1 MPYDSNYLNNN
12 SVDATVNAAYAMATG
27 QADVSNL
34 TLKDIIDAGASDGGA
49 LAGKK
54 EQFTKALISLWAK
67 NMFTDTEAS
76 EKDDPYYV
84 DSRQW
89 GAIVQMISAQ
99 APEVQE
105 SHAWKQFTS
114 GSSTVGSYTVYLPI
128 VSTKYY
134 GKSNSWELPITI
146 SYEQYADAFTGAEGF
161 NAFRAYVFVVI
172 RNAIKK
178 HRKDMNDANR
188 NNFIGEKYAF
198 ATTVKTAGVFEFTI
212 THVAAADDVITIC
225 GHDITWKTSGATGQ
239 QIDIPSNDT
248 AAKEA
253 AALKTYLNGLTG
265 TTGPAA
271 YEWDNTGAKL
281 EATQKSTALYAP
293 DVTVSV
299 SHTGGTATQ
308 TVSDVDVVTPN
319 GSPKGIHVLKLR
331 SMYNA
336 EMSPASPVTSRA
348 AFMANK
354 ECLRYMDRKIV
365 EYAGYLK
372 EQSAL
377 FNTEGLVKFVP
388 DDRLVVEVLN
398 YAAQAADSVLLS
410 DTFHKEL
417 VALPQ
422 FRSVSAWQGLGDGK
436 IDNTGAYISFDESS
450 RICVTVDDGTDYGK
464 AIDIS
469 GVVAFICDKWAIMH
483 TIRSERVAAR
493 NFDPEALDMYFYQ
506 FRDMY
511 MNNLSLPAV
520 VFMVD

>member
-1 MPYDSNYLNNN
+1 MAYNSDYLNNN
-12 SVDATVNAAYAMATG
+12 DVDDTLNLAYQIATG
-27 QADVSNL
+27 QKDVQNL
-34 TLKDIIDAGASDGGA
+34 TLKDIIDAGSADGGT

-67 NMFTDTEAS
+67 NMFTDTEAT
-76 EKDDPYYV
+76 EADDPYFV

-105 SHAWKQFTS
+105 SHAWKEFTS

-146 SYEQYADAFTGAEGF
+146 SYEQYADAFVDADGF
-161 NAFRAYVFVVI
+161 NSFRSYVFVVI

-198 ATTVKTAGVFEFTI
+198 ATTVKTPGEFSFEI
-212 THVAAADDVITIC
+212 THVAAATDVITIC
-225 GHDITWKTSGATGQ
+225 GHAITWVASGATGQ
-239 QIDIPSNDT
+239 QVNIPASDT
-248 AAKEA
+248 ATKEA
-253 AALKTYLNGLTG
+253 AALKAYLNGLTG
-265 TTGPAA
+265 TSGPAA
-271 YEWDNTGAKL
+271 YDWDNDGAVLTG
-281 EATQKSTALYAP
+281 TQKTTAYYAP

-299 SHTGGTATQ
+299 SAAATQ
-308 TVSDVDVVTPN
+308 TVSDVTVVKAN
-319 GSPKGIHVLKLR
+319 GSPKGVHVLNLR
-331 SMYNA
+331 TMYNA
-336 EMSPASPVTSRA
+336 EMSPASPVASRS
-348 AFMANK
+348 AFMADK
-354 ECLRYMDRKIV
+354 ECLRFMDRKLV

-377 FNTEGLVKFVP
+377 FNTDGLVKFVP
-388 DDRLVVEVLN
+388 NDRLVVEVLN

-417 VALPQ
+417 VSMPS

-436 IDNTGAYISFDESS
+436 IDNTGAFISFDETSK
-450 RICVTVDDGTDYGK
+450 IDVTVDDGTTYGK
-464 AIDIS
+464 HVELT
-469 GVVAFICDKWAIMH
+469 GVVAFMCDKWAIMH

-511 MNNLSLPAV
+511 MNNLSLPALVFV
-520 VFMVD
+520 VD

>member
-1 MPYDSNYLNNN
+1 MAYNPDYLNNN
-12 SVDATVNAAYAMATG
+12 DVDDTLNLAYQIATG
-27 QADVSNL
+27 QKDIENL
-34 TLKDIIDAGASDGGA
+34 TLKDIIDAGSADGGA

-67 NMFTDTEAS
+67 NMFTDTEAT
-76 EKDDPYYV
+76 EADDPYYV

-105 SHAWKQFTS
+105 SHAWKEFTS

-146 SYEQYADAFTGAEGF
+146 SYEQYADAFVDADGF
-161 NAFRAYVFVVI
+161 NSFRAYIFVVL

-188 NNFIGEKYAF
+188 NNFIGEKYAY
-198 ATTVKTAGVFEFTI
+198 ATTVKTPGEYSFEI
-212 THVAAADDVITIC
+212 THVAAATDVITIC
-225 GHDITWKTSGATGQ
+225 GHAITWVASGATGQ
-239 QIDIPSNDT
+239 QVNIPGSDT
-248 AAKEA
+248 TTKEA
-253 AALKTYLNGLTG
+253 AALKAYLNGLTG
-265 TTGPAA
+265 TSGPAA
-271 YEWDNTGAKL
+271 YSWDNDGAVL
-281 EATQKSTALYAP
+281 TATQKSTAYYAP

-299 SHTGGTATQ
+299 SAAATQ
-308 TVSDVDVVTPN
+308 TVGDVTTVTAN
-319 GSPKGIHVLKLR
+319 GSPKGVHVLNLR

-336 EMSPASPVTSRA
+336 EMAPASPIASRA
-348 AFMANK
+348 AFMADK
-354 ECLRYMDRKIV
+354 DCLRFMDRKIV

-377 FNTEGLVKFVP
+377 FNTEQLVKFVP

-417 VALPQ
+417 VALPAY
-422 FRSVSAWQGLGDGK
+422 RSVSAWQGLGDGK
-436 IDNTGAYISFDESS
+436 IDNTGAFISFDETSK
-450 RICVTVDDGTDYGK
+450 IDVTVDDGTTYGK
-464 AIDIS
+464 HVELT
-469 GVVAFICDKWAIMH
+469 GVVAFMADKWAIMH

-511 MNNLSLPAV
+511 MNNLSLPALVFV
-520 VFMVD
+520 VD

>member
-1 MPYDSNYLNNN
+1 MPYNSDYLNNN
-12 SVDATVNAAYAMATG
+12 SVDATVNEAYAMATG
-27 QADVSNL
+27 LTDVENL
-34 TLKDIIDAGASDGGA
+34 ALKDIIDAGSTNGGA

-67 NMFTDTEAS
+67 NMFTDTEAN
-76 EKDDPYYV
+76 EQEDPYYV

-105 SHAWKQFTS
+105 SHAWKEFVS
-114 GSSTVGSYTVYLPI
+114 GTSTVGSYTVYLPI

-146 SYEQYADAFTGAEGF
+146 SYEQYADAFVDADGF
-161 NAFRAYVFVVI
+161 NSFRAYVFVVI

-178 HRKDMNDANR
+178 HRKNMNDANR
-188 NNFIGEKYAF
+188 NNFIAEKYAY
-198 ATTVKTAGVFEFTI
+198 ATTVKTAGVATFEI
-212 THVAAADDVITIC
+212 THVAAATDKITVC
-225 GHDITWKTSGATGQ
+225 GTEIEWVASGATGA
-239 QIDIPSNDT
+239 QINIPSSDT
-248 AAKEA
+248 TTKEA
-253 AALKTYLNGLTG
+253 TALVTYLNGLTG
-265 TTGPAA
+265 TSGAAA
-271 YEWDNTGAKL
+271 YTYVNTNAVIT
-281 EATQKSTALYAP
+281 ATQKTAAIYAP

-299 SHTGGTATQ
+299 SDGATQ
-308 TVSDVDVVTPN
+308 TVSDVTEVTPN

-336 EMSPASPVTSRA
+336 EMNPASPVSTRA
-348 AFMANK
+348 AFMADK

-377 FNTEGLVKFVP
+377 FNTDGLVKFVP
-388 DDRLVVEVLN
+388 NDRLVVEVLN
-398 YAAQAADSVLLS
+398 YAAQAADSVLLA
-410 DTFHKEL
+410 DTFHNEL
-417 VALPQ
+417 VSMPAYRP
-422 FRSVSAWQGLGDGK
+422 VSAWQGLGDGK
-436 IDNTGAYISFDESS
+436 LDNVGAYISFDETSK
-450 RICVTVDDGTDYGK
+450 IDVTVDDGTQYGK
-464 AIDIS
+464 HVELAGI
-469 GVVAFICDKWAIMH
+469 VAFIADKWAIMH

-520 VFMVD
+520 VFVVD

>member
-1 MPYDSNYLNNN
+1 MPYNPDYLNNN
-12 SVDATVNAAYAMATG
+12 SVDSTVNEAYKMATG
-27 QADVSNL
+27 LTDVENL
-34 TLKDIIDAGASDGGA
+34 TLKDIIDAGSTDGGA

-76 EKDDPYYV
+76 EADDPYYV

-105 SHAWKQFTS
+105 SHAWKMFVS
-114 GSSTVGSYTVYLPI
+114 GSSQVGTYTVYLPI

-146 SYEQYADAFTGAEGF
+146 SYEQYADAFTGADGF
-161 NAFRAYVFVVI
+161 NAFRAYVFVVL

-198 ATTVKTAGVFEFTI
+198 ANTVKTPGEFEFTI

-239 QIDIPSNDT
+239 QIDIPASDT
-248 AAKEA
+248 ATKEA

-265 TTGPAA
+265 TSGPAA
-271 YEWDNTGAKL
+271 YTWDNTGAKL

-299 SHTGGTATQ
+299 SHSGETATQ

-319 GSPKGIHVLKLR
+319 GSPKGIHVLRLR

-336 EMSPASPVTSRA
+336 EMGPASPVASRA
-348 AFMANK
+348 AFMADK

-377 FNTEGLVKFVP
+377 FNTDQLVKFVP

-398 YAAQAADSVLLS
+398 YAAQAADSVLLA
-410 DTFHKEL
+410 DTFHNEL
-417 VALPQ
+417 VSLPQ
-422 FRSVSAWQGLGDGK
+422 YRAVSAWQGLGDGK
-436 IDNTGAYISFDESS
+436 IDNTGSYISFDETS
-450 RICVTVDDGTDYGK
+450 RISVTVDDGTDYGK
-464 AIDIS
+464 AVDIT
-469 GVVAFICDKWAIMH
+469 GVVAFIADKWAIMH

-511 MNNLSLPAV
+511 MNNLSLPAL

>member
-1 MPYDSNYLNNN
+1 MPYNPDYLNNN
-12 SVDATVNAAYAMATG
+12 SVDSTVNAAYAMATG
-27 QADVSNL
+27 QSDVENL
-34 TLKDIIDAGASDGGA
+34 TLKDIIDAGSSDGGA

-67 NMFTDTEAS
+67 NLFTDTEAT
-76 EKDDPYYV
+76 EADDPYYV

-105 SHAWKQFTS
+105 SHAWKEFIS
-114 GSSTVGSYTVYLPI
+114 GSSTVGTYTVYLPI

-146 SYEQYADAFTGAEGF
+146 SYEQYADAFTGADGF
-161 NAFRAYVFVVI
+161 NAFRAYVFVVL

-178 HRKDMNDANR
+178 HRKNMNDANR

-198 ATTVKTAGVFEFTI
+198 ATTVKTPGEFEFDI
-212 THVAAADDVITIC
+212 THVAAATDVITIC
-225 GHDITWKTSGATGQ
+225 GHAITWVSSGATGQ
-239 QIDIPSNDT
+239 QINLPASDT
-248 AAKEA
+248 TTKEA
-253 AALKTYLNGLTG
+253 AALKAYLNGLTG

-271 YEWDNTGAKL
+271 YTWDNDGATL
-281 EATQKSTALYAP
+281 QATQKSTAYYAP

-299 SHTGGTATQ
+299 SDAATQ
-308 TVSDVDVVTPN
+308 TVGDVTEVTPN
-319 GSPKGIHVLKLR
+319 GSPKGIHVLNLR
-331 SMYNA
+331 TMYNA
-336 EMSPASPVTSRA
+336 EMNPASPVASRS
-348 AFMANK
+348 AFMADK

-398 YAAQAADSVLLS
+398 YAAQAADSVLLA
-410 DTFHKEL
+410 DTFHNEL
-417 VALPQ
+417 VKLPQ
-422 FRSVSAWQGLGDGK
+422 YRAVSAWQGLGNGL
-436 IDNTGAYISFDESS
+436 IDNVGSFISFDETSK
-450 RICVTVDDGTDYGK
+450 IDVTVDDGTQYGK
-464 AIDIS
+464 HVELAGI
-469 GVVAFICDKWAIMH
+469 VAFIADKWAIMH

-511 MNNLSLPAV
+511 MNNLSLPALVFV
-520 VFMVD
+520 VD

>member
-1 MPYDSNYLNNN
+1 MAYNPDYLNNN
-12 SVDATVNAAYAMATG
+12 DVDDTLNLAYQIATG
-27 QADVSNL
+27 QKDVQNL
-34 TLKDIIDAGASDGGA
+34 TLKDIIDAGSADGGA
-49 LAGKK
+49 LANKK

-67 NMFTDTEAS
+67 NMFTDTEAT
-76 EKDDPYYV
+76 EADDPYYV

-105 SHAWKQFTS
+105 SHAWKEFTS

-146 SYEQYADAFTGAEGF
+146 SYEQYADAFVDADGF
-161 NAFRAYVFVVI
+161 NSFRAYIFVVL

-188 NNFIGEKYAF
+188 NNFIGEKYAY
-198 ATTVKTAGVFEFTI
+198 ATTVKTPGEFSFEI
-212 THVAAADDVITIC
+212 THVAAATDVITIC
-225 GHDITWKTSGATGQ
+225 GHAITWVSSGATGQ
-239 QIDIPSNDT
+239 QINIPASDT
-248 AAKEA
+248 ATKEA
-253 AALKTYLNGLTG
+253 AALKAYLNALTG
-265 TTGPAA
+265 TSGPAA
-271 YEWDNTGAKL
+271 YTWDNDGAVL
-281 EATQKSTALYAP
+281 TATQKTTAYYAP

-299 SHTGGTATQ
+299 SDGATQ
-308 TVSDVDVVTPN
+308 TVSDVTEVTAN
-319 GSPKGIHVLKLR
+319 GSPKGVHVLNLR
-331 SMYNA
+331 TMYNA
-336 EMSPASPVTSRA
+336 EMAPASPVASRA
-348 AFMANK
+348 AFMADK
-354 ECLRYMDRKIV
+354 DCLRFMDRKIV

-377 FNTEGLVKFVP
+377 FNTEQLVKFVP

-417 VALPQ
+417 VALPAY
-422 FRSVSAWQGLGDGK
+422 RSVSAWQGLGDGK
-436 IDNTGAYISFDESS
+436 IDNTGAFISFDETSK
-450 RICVTVDDGTDYGK
+450 IDVTVDDGTTNGK
-464 AIDIS
+464 HVELT
-469 GVVAFICDKWAIMH
+469 GVVAFMADKWAIMH

-511 MNNLSLPAV
+511 MNNLSLPALVFV
-520 VFMVD
+520 VD